1 MLKVIYKILHS
12 PNQTIVSSISFAIL
26 EKARELQLHVK
37 VYYYLIND
45 ILLKQSYM
53 CLISSR
59 IEATTV
65 NKNDL
70 NIEKEVIRC
79 LYKPIKCKTTP
90 FRFTTEIKK
99 YNLLGFKC
107 LEQLANHEHKLVK
120 I

>member
-1 MLKVIYKILHS
+1 MYNILKYKKKKIKTWTFYKGDNYSYYLDTLLVLKVIYKILHS

-59 IEATTV
+59 I
-65 NKNDL
+65 
-70 NIEKEVIRC
+70 
-79 LYKPIKCKTTP
+79 
-90 FRFTTEIKK
+90 
-99 YNLLGFKC
+99 
-107 LEQLANHEHKLVK
+107 
-120 I
+120 